1 MECQAGIQDGSPE
14 VPAEREGVVIESND
28 SGTIITGPDI
38 EVYRVLAIRRGMI
51 LFIDTGLSV
60 ARVSPLN
67 AARRSGLVP
76 ASTRTN
82 RTALKLINRWLT
94 DRGASAA
101 WSKTYPEG

>member
-1 MECQAGIQDGSPE
+1 MLRAFLMASLNSLWWGVHTPE
-14 VPAEREGVVIESND
+14 
-28 SGTIITGPDI
+28 
-38 EVYRVLAIRRGMI
+38 IRRGMI

-76 ASTRTN
+76 ANTRTN